1 MQKPLAPVAIPN
13 PTLGASV
20 LLLTHQSTTVNNIGT
35 HMNKR
40 QNWANLFLKIDDPSW
55 DCSSIAIFS
64 PPNLLVLRCLGRHRQ
79 SSALRGCRSKHHS
92 NVRPAIPKL
101 VTWFRHMTLLLP
113 TPHIRPLLFIWEEK
127 KSNSTEAK
135 GDIWYPQK
143 KRWHLLQNSRSVAD
157 SLREVHKETSKL
169 LWDRQSDYSKIAKIS
184 TNWSNTNDSTP
195 WNKKRS
201 PRKIKYL

>member
-55 DCSSIAIFS
+55 DCSSIAICS
-64 PPNLLVLRCLGRHRQ
+64 PPNLLVLRCLVWHRQ
-79 SSALRGCRSKHHS
+79 SSALQGCRSKHHS

-113 TPHIRPLLFIWEEK
+113 TPHIRPLLFTTSGLK
-127 KSNSTEAK
+127 RLT
-135 GDIWYPQK
+135 QK
-143 KRWHLLQNSRSVAD
+143 RTCTCLPPRRLNPTGGSRI
-157 SLREVHKETSKL
+157 LFPTMR
-169 LWDRQSDYSKIAKIS
+169 
-184 TNWSNTNDSTP
+184 
-195 WNKKRS
+195 
-201 PRKIKYL
+201 KYLKMLIIFDGSYH

>member
-40 QNWANLFLKIDDPSW
+40 QNWANLFLKIEDPSW

-157 SLREVHKETSKL
+157 SLREVHKETNKL
-169 LWDRQSDYSKIAKIS
+169 LWDRQSGRAK
-184 TNWSNTNDSTP
+184 
-195 WNKKRS
+195 
-201 PRKIKYL
+201 